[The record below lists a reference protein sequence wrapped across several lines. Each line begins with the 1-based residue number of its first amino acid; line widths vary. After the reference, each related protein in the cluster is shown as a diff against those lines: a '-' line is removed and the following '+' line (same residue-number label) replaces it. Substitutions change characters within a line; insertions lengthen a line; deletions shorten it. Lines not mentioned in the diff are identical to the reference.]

1 MFIHILKGQEAVHRL
16 RNLSMSDQLIRQL
29 QKDFKIVLDIGRCH
43 LFVILYLAGL
53 LEPLLQV
60 QQLLQI
66 FEGVI
71 RDEVG

>member
-1 MFIHILKGQEAVHRL
+1 
-16 RNLSMSDQLIRQL
+16 MSDQLIRQF

-43 LFVILYLAGL
+43 SFVVMYLAGL

-60 QQLLQI
+60 QELMQI
-66 FEGVI
+66 FEEII